1 MATPHRSSILGTAV
15 AFEASLAGVAW
26 VVASIGGIALWGTIR
41 FGAGSLVLG
50 VAATAVPLAAVA
62 LLLHAPLESVRRLV
76 RDADSLVRPIFAG
89 CTTTHFVAIAVAAG
103 VGEELLFRGVLQPLL
118 VEWTGLFLA
127 LIISNVL
134 FGMAHLVTRTYALIA
149 ATVGLY
155 LGVVF
160 AVTDNLLVPIVVHS
174 LYDFIALVYWL
185 RLRPPSAA
193 AEDLATGSAAEE
205 RAMLPV
211 ARHHGTPPNDGSG
224 PRTPHTV

>member
-1 MATPHRSSILGTAV
+1 MAAPHRPSIVGTAV
-15 AFEASLAGVAW
+15 AFEASLAGVTW
-26 VVASIGGIALWGTIR
+26 LVASIAGIPVWSTIHFGT
-41 FGAGSLVLG
+41 GAMVLG

-62 LLLHAPLESVRRLV
+62 LLLHAPLESIRRLI

-89 CTTTHFVAIAVAAG
+89 CTTTEFAAIAVAAG
-103 VGEELLFRGVLQPLL
+103 VGEELLFRGVIQPLL
-118 VEWTGLFLA
+118 VGWTGLVLA

-134 FGMAHLVTRTYALIA
+134 FGMVHLVTRTYALIA

-185 RLRPPSAA
+185 RLRPPPVTASRS
-193 AEDLATGSAAEE
+193 ATGSVAEE
-205 RAMLPV
+205 RAMLPD
-211 ARHHGTPPNDGSG
+211 ARHHGTSPNDGSG
-224 PRTPHTV
+224 PRTPHSV